1 MHWCGMATFKRRKC
15 DLLIKLQ
22 FQKAVGVGFMHL
34 RLQRGWDSCHG
45 DAKSV
50 NGWLS
55 EWGINLLPAKWI
67 NLWLLNLIVF
77 SHLSIYFEFMAFF
90 RDNKS
95 IENYFTKVK
104 IMFSFLKLKV
114 HLSGF
119 NIDNK

>member
-1 MHWCGMATFKRRKC
+1 MQNPLTAGCQSGESICF
-15 DLLIKLQ
+15 
-22 FQKAVGVGFMHL
+22 
-34 RLQRGWDSCHG
+34 
-45 DAKSV
+45 
-50 NGWLS
+50 
-55 EWGINLLPAKWI
+55 PAKWI